1 MLELFLTFRDTQAA
15 NLPLHLM
22 QVIGPSP
29 SQSTVCRYRP
39 RKTRS
44 CRHTTLSS
52 PVMNLRP
59 LPDLKW
65 LTLHIG

>member
-1 MLELFLTFRDTQAA
+1 MVYTVELLTFRETHAA
-15 NLPLHLM
+15 NLPLQRM

-44 CRHTTLSS
+44 CRHTTRSS

-65 LTLHIG
+65 FHL